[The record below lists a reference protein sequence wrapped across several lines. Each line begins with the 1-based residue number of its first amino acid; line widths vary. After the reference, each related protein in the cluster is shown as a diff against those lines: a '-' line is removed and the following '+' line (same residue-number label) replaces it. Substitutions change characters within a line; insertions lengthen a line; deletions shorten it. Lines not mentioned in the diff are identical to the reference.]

1 MEPAV
6 TTVLAGV
13 SGQLRPW
20 DDLGDLRSMQGFQAS
35 RKPVLWL
42 QAVPTAGGIAGSRRH
57 DGTGVLNGKAAAK
70 DYVNDT
76 KTATGI
82 PVNLGMSVAVYLS
95 RIKPAVFPSSWP
107 IARASNRR

>member
-42 QAVPTAGGIAGSRRH
+42 QAVPTAGGIAGSRRRLVWASH
-57 DGTGVLNGKAAAK
+57 SLRCTANG
-70 DYVNDT
+70 
-76 KTATGI
+76 
-82 PVNLGMSVAVYLS
+82 
-95 RIKPAVFPSSWP
+95 
-107 IARASNRR
+107 